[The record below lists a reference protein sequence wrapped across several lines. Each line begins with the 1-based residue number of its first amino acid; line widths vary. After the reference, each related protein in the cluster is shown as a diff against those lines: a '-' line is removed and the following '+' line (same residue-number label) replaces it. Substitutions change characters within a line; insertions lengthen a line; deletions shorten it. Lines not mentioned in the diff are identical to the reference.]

1 MGKHLV
7 PTLVLGNK
15 WETNSDLCQ
24 TPSQGKQEQGFRARH
39 LKSDKPPR
47 PGPPGLWRALQKAF
61 FPCFLAGMLA
71 GYTADAKT
79 SSGALGTVC
88 FQGFVLRPCCSLIIY
103 RKLMVARRRRDI
115 FFSALA
121 LGKMLKL
128 LIEPHTI

>member
-1 MGKHLV
+1 MICVRL
-7 PTLVLGNK
+7 LARGNK
-15 WETNSDLCQ
+15 SKASEPGTSRVN
-24 TPSQGKQEQGFRARH
+24 
-39 LKSDKPPR
+39 KPPR

-88 FQGFVLRPCCSLIIY
+88 FQGFVLRPYCSLRIY